1 MHPHDCSTRYLI
13 HLFTAVLLLALPLA
27 GAAADGVAAWNVTA
41 ADATLLAGQ
50 TPTVQS
56 RALAAVQAAVH
67 DALNAID
74 RRFAPYAF
82 DGEPDPDASPD
93 AAVATAAHDALVGLI
108 AVGPLPFAG
117 FGSADQQAAA
127 VAFVD
132 AAYAAELATL
142 PEDDATARGIAVG
155 QAAAAALLT
164 ARQADGATT
173 FVPYTPGT
181 EPGEWQ
187 STPNPV
193 PADPPAPADQ
203 LPALLPGWGQVTPFV
218 LQSSR
223 QFVPPDPPAL
233 TSARYAQ
240 DYQEVQA
247 IGAKVSAVRTA
258 DQEAIARFWYGSSPV
273 SWSQIARTIAADQG
287 LDAWEQARVLALVN
301 LAMADGVIA
310 GFDVKYRVNRWRPI
324 TAIRMGDTDDNEET
338 VGDPTWESLLN
349 TPAHPDYPSTHGVQ
363 GGAAAVVLREIF
375 GTDQVAFTATSG
387 APFAGLTR
395 AYGSFSEAAQENA
408 VSRVYGG
415 VHLRYS
421 ATEGL
426 TLGEQIGQ
434 FIVEHALRPVTEEG
448 PRAEGQQEI
457 RSARGAPQRG
467 S

>member
-1 MHPHDCSTRYLI
+1 MHPHDCSTRYLTR
-13 HLFTAVLLLALPLA
+13 LFTAVLLLALPLA
-27 GAAADGVAAWNVTA
+27 GAAADGVAVWNVTA
-41 ADATLLAGQ
+41 ADATLVAGQ

-117 FGSADQQAAA
+117 FGSADQQAA
-127 VAFVD
+127 
-132 AAYAAELATL
+132 
-142 PEDDATARGIAVG
+142 
-155 QAAAAALLT
+155 
-164 ARQADGATT
+164 
-173 FVPYTPGT
+173 
-181 EPGEWQ
+181 
-187 STPNPV
+187 
-193 PADPPAPADQ
+193 
-203 LPALLPGWGQVTPFV
+203 
-218 LQSSR
+218 
-223 QFVPPDPPAL
+223 
-233 TSARYAQ
+233 
-240 DYQEVQA
+240 
-247 IGAKVSAVRTA
+247 
-258 DQEAIARFWYGSSPV
+258 
-273 SWSQIARTIAADQG
+273 
-287 LDAWEQARVLALVN
+287 LVN

-324 TAIRMGDTDDNEET
+324 TAIRIGDTDDNEET

-448 PRAEGQQEI
+448 PRAEGQQ
-457 RSARGAPQRG
+457 
-467 S
+467 